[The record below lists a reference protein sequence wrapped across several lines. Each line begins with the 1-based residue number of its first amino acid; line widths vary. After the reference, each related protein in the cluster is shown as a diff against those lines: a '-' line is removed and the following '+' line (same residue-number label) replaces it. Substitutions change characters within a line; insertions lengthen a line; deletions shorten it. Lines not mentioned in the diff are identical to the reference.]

1 MPREQA
7 IWMSGGQA
15 ALSLREEQ
23 KLFTRRRL
31 LDAARRVFAARGYGA
46 SGIDDLVAA
55 AGVGRATFYLHF
67 ANKSEVMA
75 EVSRELLPEAAI
87 YWRKLDRSL
96 GSSESV
102 REWLSE
108 VLQWW
113 EKHRDLLPAIHE
125 ATFVDRAFAAEQY
138 RSLRL
143 MTGELTSYLGRA
155 HAPSRR
161 EVRLRIELLVLQL
174 DQFCLNW
181 IVQKAVAVDRD
192 LVLGVLTDIW
202 CVALRIPR
210 EERRPQSGRARQ
222 RGRPATKAQ
231 GSQR

>member
-1 MPREQA
+1 MQREQA

-75 EVSRELLPEAAI
+75 EVSRELLPGGGDLLA
-87 YWRKLDRSL
+87 KLDRSARFL
-96 GSSESV
+96 GIRTRVAERGPPVVGETPGPSS
-102 REWLSE
+102 
-108 VLQWW
+108 
-113 EKHRDLLPAIHE
+113 AIHE
-125 ATFVDRAFAAEQY
+125 ATFIDRAFAAEQY

-143 MTGELTSYLGRA
+143 MTGELTNYLGSV
-155 HAPSRR
+155 HAPRR
-161 EVRLRIELLVLQL
+161 RRSVCNRAPRAAAR

-181 IVQKAVAVDRD
+181 IVQ
-192 LVLGVLTDIW
+192 
-202 CVALRIPR
+202 
-210 EERRPQSGRARQ
+210 GR
-222 RGRPATKAQ
+222 
-231 GSQR
+231 